1 MIRAEMSSIMRDCN
15 AHYSL
20 RIRDTPRQAST
31 FWMPDLC
38 RRPNLTVP
46 VLRLT
51 VPASHSCSSPRSLSI
66 IRLESHHSSVRTQFC
81 WCRRRRCCHLQKK
94 WHIPFLKAT
103 GFFFPLPGI
112 CIFLQVT
119 ERSRDSTRHDRECF
133 WHYSITRCEAV
144 TLHSPPFLRKNLV
157 FLHLKE
163 WIRLERGNMGKVDV
177 ATVWSVPFSP
187 GPVLVVSCRGAVVGV
202 SHAREDSLPWI
213 FQSFVRYGS
222 RTSSSS
228 SSTLPSLPHPHG
240 FFLPLLPPWFCR
252 GPHAG

>member
-1 MIRAEMSSIMRDCN
+1 MIRAEMSSIMRDFN

-66 IRLESHHSSVRTQFC
+66 IRLESHHSSVRTQLC

-103 GFFFPLPGI
+103 GFFSPFQEFVFFYKWLSAPVTQHDTTENVFDIIQLLAVKQWRFIHPLFWGRI
-112 CIFLQVT
+112 SFSSIW
-119 ERSRDSTRHDRECF
+119 RS
-133 WHYSITRCEAV
+133 
-144 TLHSPPFLRKNLV
+144 
-157 FLHLKE
+157 
-163 WIRLERGNMGKVDV
+163 G
-177 ATVWSVPFSP
+177 
-187 GPVLVVSCRGAVVGV
+187 
-202 SHAREDSLPWI
+202 
-213 FQSFVRYGS
+213 
-222 RTSSSS
+222 
-228 SSTLPSLPHPHG
+228 
-240 FFLPLLPPWFCR
+240 
-252 GPHAG
+252 